1 MTLYLPQ
8 KKIVIASSF
17 EGVVNNGAKECGVVS
32 LAAYRKMVKEGQIK
46 DSDALLKHSESKIMS
61 TFLALR
67 PLVAV
72 AEDYLTVLQMIGRL
86 YPYQTVR
93 LIEGRDLKI
102 VKFVGEMF
110 EDFKSQTAKERAL
123 FKTEFYAERKNRQES
138 NYKAWLNLQEPFSET
153 IGQFRLL
160 NELKTFDEKTV
171 AQTGGFKLY
180 YVTSKD
186 EASTYQLCTVY
197 GEFGRFQP
205 GEVSDSI
212 FTPGENYAAL
222 FESMKT
228 CLIRR
233 DCIIGKET
241 VENVDK
247 LVQMKMVA
255 EKENV
260 TPADVWRLQ
269 DRYDKGEFETLKAA
283 GFVHQ
288 FVVTGGYAFPTDYA
302 KAREDGI
309 VVVERG
315 LLAQSLSGYAREN
328 GF

>member
-1 MTLYLPQ
+1 MAFYVPQ

-32 LAAYRKMVKEGQIK
+32 LAAYRKMVKEGHIK
-46 DSDALLKHSESKIMS
+46 DTDALLKHSENWIMA

-72 AEDYLTVLQMIGRL
+72 AEDYLTVMQIIGRL
-86 YPYQTVR
+86 YPDQTRR
-93 LIEGRDLKI
+93 LVEDRDVSM

-110 EDFKSQTAKERAL
+110 EYIKSQTAKERAI

-138 NYKAWLNLQEPFSET
+138 NYKAWLNLQKPFSET
-153 IGQFRLL
+153 IEQFRKL
-160 NELKTFDEKTV
+160 NELKMFDEKTAV
-171 AQTGGFKLY
+171 QTSGFKLY

-212 FTPGENYAAL
+212 FTPGEDYAAL

-255 EKENV
+255 EKENIS
-260 TPADVWRLQ
+260 PAQVWRLQ
-269 DRYDKGEFETLKAA
+269 DRYDKNEFETLKTA
-283 GFVHQ
+283 GFTHQ

-302 KAREDGI
+302 NARDDGI

-315 LLAQSLSGYAREN
+315 LMAQTLSDYAREN
-328 GF
+328 GL